1 MGKDNLKIQIV
12 GTVRDV
18 ANIISQELAIVERAF
33 EKFGLLN
40 IFLVESDSRDK
51 TLKTLQE
58 LKETKRNFEYVSL
71 GSLQSEIP
79 NRYERIAYCREQYL
93 NYVRE
98 KSDNID
104 YVVVVDLDGMNSNLS
119 EDSVG
124 NAFSQSEN
132 WDAVFAN
139 QRGRYYDIGALRHE
153 YWSPNN
159 CFSVMHWASSITTN
173 EYARLLA
180 VQSRMIKID
189 EAAELI
195 PVESAYGG
203 LAIYRAEAF
212 VQSSY
217 IGLDENLNPQL
228 DFVAF
233 NLKLSEEG
241 FRLFIDPQLINCVF
255 NSHNASESKI
265 YDRLKN
271 LARNLPSSPLK
282 RKIKWVILKL
292 LSKIN

>member
-1 MGKDNLKIQIV
+1 MSRNNLKIQIV

-18 ANIISQELAIVERAF
+18 AEMISPELEVVERAF
-33 EKFGLLN
+33 EKFGFLS
-40 IFLVESDSRDK
+40 IFLVESDSKDK
-51 TLKTLQE
+51 TLKTLQK
-58 LKETKRNFEYVSL
+58 LKETKLNFEYVSL
-71 GSLQSEIP
+71 GNLQTEIP
-79 NRYERIAYCREQYL
+79 NRYERIAFCREQYL

-98 KSDNID
+98 KREDID
-104 YVVVVDLDGMNSNLS
+104 YVVVVDLDGMNLNLS

-139 QRGRYYDIGALRHE
+139 QRGRYYDIGALRHR
-153 YWSPNN
+153 YWSPND

-173 EYARLLA
+173 ESARLLA
-180 VQSRMIKID
+180 IQSRMIKID
-189 EAAELI
+189 EVAELI

-203 LAIYRAEAF
+203 LAIYRADAF

-233 NLKLSEEG
+233 NLKLSEKG
-241 FRLFIDPQLINCVF
+241 FRLFIDPRLINCVF
-255 NSHNASESKI
+255 NSHNASESAI

-271 LARNLPSSPLK
+271 LARNLPSSQLK
-282 RKIKWVILKL
+282 RQIKWAILKL
-292 LSKIN
+292 LSKVN